1 MKIRVIKLIN
11 NEKENEHKKKI
22 YKILISA
29 RSLNTNKSSH
39 ENKKAL
45 SPFYHK
51 IFFLIVNKCKTSIGC
66 LIFILCQK

>member
-45 SPFYHK
+45 SHFIIK
-51 IFFLIVNKCKTSIGC
+51 NFF
-66 LIFILCQK
+66 